1 MDNRLLYNEIQK
13 IKIMLDT
20 IKVSGK
26 EHFNVKEAALYL
38 GISESTLYKFTS
50 NNTISFY
57 QPNGKLI
64 FFKKSD
70 LDNFIERGRKKN
82 NDEIKEEAQNRIKN
96 FKTF

>member
-1 MDNRLLYNEIQK
+1 MDNRLLFNEIQK
-13 IKIMLDT
+13 IKIMLET

-38 GISESTLYKFTS
+38 GISESTLYKLTS

-82 NDEIKEEAQNRIKN
+82 HDEIKEEAQNRIKN